1 MSSRSSSLDAHAQLL
16 RVVRDI
22 RRRWRWKL
30 ALKGIALV
38 IAGGFLLFLLSSL
51 ALQHFAFSA
60 AAVVI
65 VRVLVYLG
73 LVGLLVWFLI
83 RPLSRRVSDERVALY
98 LEEHE
103 PSLQSALVSALETG
117 SISDEARVSP
127 ALARRTVEA
136 AIQRCREIG
145 GGQRIER
152 RSVQRSG
159 ALLAGAAM
167 LGLLLILISP
177 AFLRHGASVLFFPFG
192 AAEAANPY
200 AIEVLPGDVT
210 IPRGADQLV
219 SAQLQNFGAEPV
231 EVIFRAAG
239 DSLFERIPMLAL
251 NDSAAYELVLFALDK
266 PTEYFVEA
274 GGVRSPVF
282 RISVA
287 DLPYVERLA
296 LEYHFPAYTGLEP
309 RRVEDAGDIA
319 AVRGTR
325 VRVLV
330 APTMPVPAGRIVL
343 DGGESIALAP
353 DSAGWFAGE
362 LQVEEEGLYG
372 IELQGPD
379 NEPVTASPQY
389 TIDVLSDE
397 APSVAFAEPGRDT
410 RATPIEEV
418 FLEARAEDDFGISR
432 LELVYSV
439 NGAPEKTIDLYRGA
453 KPLREVS
460 AGHTFYLEELELQP
474 GDFISYYARAAD
486 NDAIGSRKQATSD
499 IYFLQITPFS
509 RDFRQA
515 EERGG
520 GAQGGEGAGG
530 EADADGAL
538 SQRQREII
546 AATFNLIRDRE
557 RYTQKE
563 VDENLVT
570 IGLAQQALREQVET
584 LTQRMNNRGVTGDS
598 SFRKIAELL
607 PRAGA
612 EMATATDSLRQ
623 NAPQGALPAQ
633 QRALQHL
640 QRAEA
645 EYRDVQ
651 VSAGGQ
657 SQGSGG
663 SPSAEDLADLFGLEL
678 DKLRNQYET
687 VERGER
693 KQEQEQIDETIERLK
708 ELAQRQERENERL
721 RLEALAQRNQ
731 RQAAEAQRQMA
742 EEAEEAARRLERL
755 SRENQRPELMDAAR
769 RLKEAAD
776 AMRRSA
782 AEGGSGNTA
791 EAERALNRLGEAQR
805 QLERNRSTGREEDV
819 ENALGRANRLAE
831 EQQGIAEEMRGL
843 PGAGSER
850 AERARRLIDRKE
862 RQAAEVA
869 DLERQLDRLAAETR
883 REQKEASRELSEA
896 AGSIRENNLE
906 ENIRRSRAGTQP
918 GAPPEYVERFEEEIG
933 EGIDELRE
941 QLAEARAAMDR
952 SDEQRASETM
962 ERTRD
967 LASGL
972 ESLRERTRAAQEQD
986 PASDQQGQGDQA
998 EPADPEA
1005 QQQQQGQAGQ
1015 QGGESSEPGRAAGGQ
1030 NSGAR
1035 SGFAPGGETVTD
1047 GRPGD
1052 PAPLNPDQIRQFRN
1066 EISERLEQAQ
1076 ELRRRL
1082 AAEGRDVGDL
1092 DAVIRGLR
1100 ALDDQRVYADAAEL
1114 ERLQTAIVEGLKEFE
1129 FGLRRELEGPAAD
1142 KLFLSGGDEVP
1153 EGYRELVEEYYRS
1166 LSERPRR

>member
-1 MSSRSSSLDAHAQLL
+1 MSNRPSDPNAHAQLL
-16 RVVRDI
+16 RVIHDI

-30 ALKGIALV
+30 ALKGIALA
-38 IAGGFLLFLLSSL
+38 ILGGFALFLLSSL
-51 ALQHFAFSA
+51 ALEHFAFSA
-60 AAVVI
+60 AAVVL

-73 LVGLLVWFLI
+73 LAGLLVWFLL

-103 PSLQSALVSALETG
+103 PSLQSALVSALESG
-117 SISDEARVSP
+117 SMANDARVSP
-127 ALARRTVEA
+127 ALARRTIEG
-136 AIQRCREIG
+136 AIQQCRAIG
-145 GGQRIER
+145 EGRRIER
-152 RSVQRSG
+152 RSVRRSA
-159 ALLAGAAM
+159 ALLAGAAA
-167 LGLLLILISP
+167 LGLLLVVVSP
-177 AFLRHGASVLFFPFG
+177 AFLKNGASVLFFPFG

-200 AIEVLPGDVT
+200 RLEVLPGDTTV
-210 IPRGADQLV
+210 PRGADQVV
-219 SAQLQNFGAEPV
+219 SARLQGFGAEPV
-231 EVIFRAAG
+231 EIVYRAAG
-239 DSLFERIPMLAL
+239 DSVFERIAMLAVD
-251 NDSAAYELVLFALDK
+251 DSAGYELVLFGLDE

-274 GGVRSPVF
+274 GGVRSSVF

-287 DLPYVERLA
+287 DLPYVDRLA

-330 APTMPVPAGRIVL
+330 APTMPVPGGRILL
-343 DGGESIALAP
+343 DSGDSIPLAP
-353 DSAGWFAGE
+353 DSAGLLVGE
-362 LQVEEEGLYG
+362 IQVQREGLYG
-372 IELQGPD
+372 IELQGP
-379 NEPVTASPQY
+379 ETPVMASPQY
-389 TIDVLSDE
+389 TIDILNDD
-397 APSVAFAEPGRDT
+397 APSVVFSEPGRDT
-410 RATPIEEV
+410 RATPIDEV
-418 FLEARAEDDFGISR
+418 FLEARADDDFGISR
-432 LELVYSV
+432 LDLVYSV
-439 NGAPEKTIDLYRGA
+439 NGQPEQTLDLYRGT

-486 NDAIGSRKQATSD
+486 NDAIGGRKSATSD

-520 GAQGGEGAGG
+520 GQQGGEGAGG
-530 EADADGAL
+530 GEADASGAL

-546 AATFNLIRDRE
+546 AATFNLIRDRDE
-557 RYTQKE
+557 HTPKE
-563 VDENLVT
+563 FEENLVT

-612 EMATATDSLRQ
+612 EMAIATDSLRQ

-633 QRALQHL
+633 QRALQQL

-651 VSAGGQ
+651 VGSGGQ

-693 KQEQEQIDETIERLK
+693 QQEQEQIDETIERLK
-708 ELAQRQERENERL
+708 ELAQRQERENEKL

-731 RQAAEAQRQMA
+731 RQAAETQRQMA
-742 EEAEEAARRLERL
+742 EEAEDAARRLERL
-755 SRENQRPELMDAAR
+755 SRENRRPELMDAAR

-791 EAERALNRLGEAQR
+791 DAERALNRLGEAQR
-805 QLERNRSTGREEDV
+805 QLEQGRSTGREEDV
-819 ENALGRANRLAE
+819 ENALGRADRLAE
-831 EQQGIAEEMRGL
+831 EQRQIADEMRGL
-843 PGAGSER
+843 PGAGTER
-850 AERARRLIDRKE
+850 ADRARRLIDRKN
-862 RQAAEVA
+862 RQADEVA

-896 AGSIRENNLE
+896 AGSIRANNLE

-918 GAPPEYVERFEEEIG
+918 SAPPEYVERFEEEIG
-933 EGIDELRE
+933 EGIEELRE
-941 QLAEARAAMDR
+941 QLTEAQAAMGR
-952 SDEQRASETM
+952 SDGQRASETLD
-962 ERTRD
+962 RTRD
-967 LASGL
+967 LARGL
-972 ESLRERTRAAQEQD
+972 ESLRERTRAAREQEQAGEQ
-986 PASDQQGQGDQA
+986 PSQGDQGQ
-998 EPADPEA
+998 PADPQA
-1005 QQQQQGQAGQ
+1005 QQQGRQQPGQ
-1015 QGGESSEPGRAAGGQ
+1015 QGGEGSQPGQAAGGEDA
-1030 NSGAR
+1030 GAR
-1035 SGFAPGGETVTD
+1035 SGLAPGGETVTD

-1052 PAPLNPDQIRQFRN
+1052 PTPLNPNQIRQFRN
-1066 EISERLEQAQ
+1066 EIGERLEQAQ

-1100 ALDDQRVYADAAEL
+1100 ALDNQRVYADAAEL
-1114 ERLQTAIVEGLKEFE
+1114 ERLQTTVVEGLKEFE